1 MNDDASNPIE
11 TDNRPSVF
19 CTHQANIV
27 MKVAVIYQNMTR
39 HLEQFSGQLP
49 PFLFRLILAY
59 EFWEAGIMKYEGENW
74 FTDMA
79 FPFPFNLFASD
90 TLWSMATWL
99 ELIGAI
105 ALALG
110 LATRFFSLAL
120 LVLTVV
126 AIQVAHW
133 PSNWD
138 NLTELWQGY
147 AITDQG
153 HGNFKLPLL
162 FLLMFLPLL
171 LGGAGKWSLDYA
183 INNLC
188 FRDLQT

>member
-1 MNDDASNPIE
+1 MNDNVTYQIE
-11 TDNRPSVF
+11 KDDRSTGLPNQP
-19 CTHQANIV
+19 AYIA
-27 MKVAVIYQNMTR
+27 MKVTVFYQNMTR
-39 HLEQFSGQLP
+39 YLEQFASQLP
-49 PFLFRLILAY
+49 PFLFRMILAY

-74 FTDMA
+74 FSDLV
-79 FPFPFNLFASD
+79 FPFPFNLFSSD
-90 TLWSMATWL
+90 TLWSMATWF

-105 ALALG
+105 ALVLG
-110 LATRFFSLAL
+110 IATRFVSLAL

-147 AITDQG
+147 AIIDQG

-162 FLLMFLPLL
+162 FLLMFLTLL
-171 LGGAGKWSLDYA
+171 INGAGKWSLDTA
-183 INNLC
+183 IKNYL
-188 FRDLQT
+188 LIK